1 MSVFEDIDALLA
13 TVPTP
18 LPAPAERQR
27 LRHELRLDPDKVAHV
42 LGITHNTL
50 LAWETGQQPV
60 GALLTYYTYFLNRAR
75 QLLNS
80 TDTTHPPARTP
91 QPTPDNPPSA
101 QSPHTPQPRTSG
113 SRLQRSGPASVTDP
127 IAEKVN
133 AVLAHYGGD
142 RDQSATAL
150 TACAIPDAM
159 RLLNLTR
166 VGGRYDLVA
175 HPPLPDIL
183 RKPSPDKA
191 NAIWEGRPNWR
202 RPQPSNRP
210 GPIAVLDI
218 NGAYLSALKTHLPLG
233 RLEHTTN
240 TPHDRRRAGV
250 HLVTPPVW
258 EHGADL
264 PNPLG
269 SRDEPGP
276 LWITEP
282 TLRLLLRLSDAK
294 IGLCDTPTIH
304 ESFTSGSSENL
315 LERFRTILRDARSR
329 AILEKDAVALQ
340 YVKAMYAK
348 FVSTLGESNHN
359 RQLRR
364 PDWMHLIRSQAFANL
379 WSKAYRARSQ
389 GLEVVRVCGTDELH
403 VQGDWRNVFTEG
415 HELAHVKLK
424 ETYDL

>member
-13 TVPTP
+13 TVTRP

-27 LRHELRLDPDKVAHV
+27 LRYELGLGSEKVAQV

-60 GALLTYYTYFLNRAR
+60 GALLTYYTYFLNHAR

-80 TDTTHPPARTP
+80 ADTAHPPARTP
-91 QPTPDNPPSA
+91 QPAPDNPPSA
-101 QSPHTPQPRTSG
+101 RPPHTPRLRTSG
-113 SRLQRSGPASVTDP
+113 SPLQRSGPASVTDP

-133 AVLAHYGGD
+133 AVLAHCGGD
-142 RDQSATAL
+142 RDRAVTVL
-150 TACAIPDAM
+150 EACAIPDAM

-175 HPPLPDIL
+175 YPPLPDIL
-183 RKPSPDKA
+183 CKPSPGEA
-191 NAIWEGRPNWR
+191 NAIWEARPNWR
-202 RPQPSNRP
+202 RSQPSNRP
-210 GPIAVLDI
+210 GPVAVLDI

-250 HLVTPPVW
+250 HLITPPEW
-258 EHGADL
+258 KHGDL

-269 SRDEPGP
+269 SREEPGRQ
-276 LWITEP
+276 WVTEP
-282 TLRLLLRLSDAK
+282 TLRLLLRISDEK
-294 IGLCDTPTIH
+294 IGLCDPPAIH

-329 AILEKDAVALQ
+329 AIIEKDAVTLQ

-359 RQLRR
+359 RELRR

-379 WSKAYRARSQ
+379 WSKAYRARRQ
-389 GLEVVRVCGTDELH
+389 GLEVVRICGTDELH
-403 VQGDWRNVFTEG
+403 VQGDWQRVFAEG

-424 ETYDL
+424 ETYEL